1 MDSKNFKHLST
12 YKEKAWADSRLTK
25 YLYEFQ
31 DKIDNHKAIQL
42 QNKIR
47 EQLFENYA
55 LFNELNPFYISIN
68 LGRRVSPFYD
78 DSISQ
83 EQFKLIKREG
93 YPIGEISLMV
103 SFLKCDDPPNI
114 LVIRVI
120 AFEVETFCQHSFDL
134 TFDDLLLLTDGNMKL
149 LEEEHH

>member
-1 MDSKNFKHLST
+1 
-12 YKEKAWADSRLTK
+12 
-25 YLYEFQ
+25 
-31 DKIDNHKAIQL
+31 
-42 QNKIR
+42 
-47 EQLFENYA
+47 
-55 LFNELNPFYISIN
+55 
-68 LGRRVSPFYD
+68 
-78 DSISQ
+78 
-83 EQFKLIKREG
+83 
-93 YPIGEISLMV
+93 MV

>member
-31 DKIDNHKAIQL
+31 DKMDNHKAIQL

-78 DSISQ
+78 ESIS
-83 EQFKLIKREG
+83 
-93 YPIGEISLMV
+93 
-103 SFLKCDDPPNI
+103 
-114 LVIRVI
+114 
-120 AFEVETFCQHSFDL
+120 
-134 TFDDLLLLTDGNMKL
+134 
-149 LEEEHH
+149 